1 MQSLPLNQTPQG
13 LWSNG
18 MFQNYVFELW
28 FSFMSALYQA
38 QLSLHVAYLML
49 MSIVIIY
56 FRFRTCEVRCRK
68 GRNCQKLRIPLGL
81 VCKSRWKRVWSNDGW
96 WSVTVYIF
104 IIFFFG
110 EGGGGGG
117 GVGQCMQGE
126 LNTVRS
132 IKCMA
137 RIHRLS
143 YHIVSFSHFSFFS
156 RELSAMESRETFR

>member
-1 MQSLPLNQTPQG
+1 MHSLQLNQTPQG

-18 MFQNYVFELW
+18 MFKNCVFELW
-28 FSFMSALYQA
+28 FSFMAALYQA

-81 VCKSRWKRVWSNDGW
+81 VCKSSRKRVRSKAGRWWSQK
-96 WSVTVYIF
+96 SVTVYIF
-104 IIFFFG
+104 IIFFLG
-110 EGGGGGG
+110 EGGWGAGH
-117 GVGQCMQGE
+117 
-126 LNTVRS
+126 TRR
-132 IKCMA
+132 MA